1 MRIRFVAL
9 SLVLAVVA
17 GCTSTPI
24 PDSFDW
30 CYTYDFR
37 EPVGYVNLIDGEWI
51 DGAGIRTVDNL
62 MRFSWQHIRI
72 VEPTLVLVRAS
83 RAPDVTGDIAIAAA
97 GEVFSVVAAFNNT
110 MPGDMVDV
118 ELPFIPET
126 LGTGSS
132 VVNITLEAA
141 QPVDLLEI
149 EVRGIG
155 LSPFDRNECGPQLPT
170 PTTTATPYISPTPTD
185 TPEISPTPSNTPP
198 ITATMAPTPSIVS
211 NCTPHIDAD
220 WCVIVLSGGYTFE
233 QVSHLIDYSLV
244 VDNGGNLPSIID
256 NTVIDYGVQSSQ
268 ARVKIWPQ
276 PGVTITHIR
285 ARLNRFVWSAL
296 YSPVARVAVNTG
308 RSSAVGTQ
316 VTSLFYYAGYEAQRE
331 TTTMP
336 VSDPGAGNAWYFE
349 SNGAGRST
357 DNTWGRVTWIQLH
370 GVGTLPQPV
379 EPTPPAATATSTPTP
394 SRTSLPTLVPSS
406 TIPATATQLSLF
418 SPTPPPTNTPAPS
431 ATPRNTNTPW
441 PSPTFIPSPTL
452 FMTSTFVPTNTPA
465 PGTVTPGGE
474 THTPIP
480 DLTPGGD
487 DGEQEADDTGQA
499 QLDVLWLILNL
510 LSQFFNW
517 IANVIGTFFAW
528 LGQLFALIV
537 GIFEAII
544 SLIAAIIGL
553 IIKLLEWLF
562 NAIGLILSILWLLV
576 QIIFRVIF
584 LVAAWLGLVITRL
597 AAIFNGIINAQPV
610 PIPGLPLC
618 ETAPLQSDL
627 CAIYYILD
635 WTLFAPATPGESII
649 TVAIG
654 LTVLSII
661 FFVIYRLI
669 RLTKT
674 GSKGGFSC

>member
-17 GCTSTPI
+17 ACTSTPI

-37 EPVGYVNLIDGEWI
+37 QPVDYMNLIDGEWI
-51 DGAGIRTVDNL
+51 EDEGLLPADGLIRFN
-62 MRFSWQHIRI
+62 FQHIRI
-72 VEPTLVLVRAS
+72 VEPNVVFVRAS
-83 RAPDVTGDIAIAAA
+83 RAPDVTGEIAIAAA
-97 GEVFSVVAAFNNT
+97 GEVFSVIAAFNNT

-141 QPVDLLEI
+141 QPILLREI

-155 LSPFDRNECGPQLPT
+155 VTPFDRNDCGPETPTPTPSGTPIPLTPTITATPTISATPDTPVPTATPGTSECTPSGSNVWCITNYDTLALMDGYAVTSFQCTLSYDPNLRSYKCTGHVSNYANFGILFTMQSNYNQLVLGQSSSQWGSVSRCLYVRYRTGGGSWTNANTRCHSNINQLSRTVIWTRGTDANIPDGVEVNLLAEYYANTAGGISSITMEIHGTGAIPEEPVTPTNTASPTLTLTLT
-170 PTTTATPYISPTPTD
+170 PTTTATP
-185 TPEISPTPSNTPP
+185 
-198 ITATMAPTPSIVS
+198 
-211 NCTPHIDAD
+211 
-220 WCVIVLSGGYTFE
+220 
-233 QVSHLIDYSLV
+233 
-244 VDNGGNLPSIID
+244 
-256 NTVIDYGVQSSQ
+256 
-268 ARVKIWPQ
+268 
-276 PGVTITHIR
+276 
-285 ARLNRFVWSAL
+285 
-296 YSPVARVAVNTG
+296 
-308 RSSAVGTQ
+308 
-316 VTSLFYYAGYEAQRE
+316 
-331 TTTMP
+331 
-336 VSDPGAGNAWYFE
+336 
-349 SNGAGRST
+349 
-357 DNTWGRVTWIQLH
+357 
-370 GVGTLPQPV
+370 
-379 EPTPPAATATSTPTP
+379 
-394 SRTSLPTLVPSS
+394 SRTGLPTLAPSS

-418 SPTPPPTNTPAPS
+418 SPTPLPTNTPPPS

-441 PSPTFIPSPTL
+441 SSPTFIPSPTL

-474 THTPIP
+474 TQTPIP
-480 DLTPGGD
+480 DETPGGD
-487 DGEQEADDTGQA
+487 DGEQQPDDTGQA

-553 IIKLLEWLF
+553 IIKILEWLF
-562 NAIGLILSILWLLV
+562 NIIGLILGILWLLV

-584 LVAAWLGLVITRL
+584 LVAAWMGLVITRL